1 MIILFRDFWR
11 DKVLTLE
18 MYNKSND
25 LVKNWFLVKND
36 NFVIISEDI
45 VNKTNKL
52 YIIKYKSE
60 IGIIY
65 FTFETERN
73 CITTFFR

>member
-1 MIILFRDFWR
+1 MERYG
-11 DKVLTLE
+11 KVLTLE

-45 VNKTNKL
+45 VNKTNKS
-52 YIIKYKSE
+52 YIIKYNSE

-73 CITTFFR
+73 CITPFFR